1 MSMVQRARGGERE
14 LKERK
19 VLEKRVE
26 GKNREK

>member
-1 MSMVQRARGGERE
+1 MVQRARGGERE